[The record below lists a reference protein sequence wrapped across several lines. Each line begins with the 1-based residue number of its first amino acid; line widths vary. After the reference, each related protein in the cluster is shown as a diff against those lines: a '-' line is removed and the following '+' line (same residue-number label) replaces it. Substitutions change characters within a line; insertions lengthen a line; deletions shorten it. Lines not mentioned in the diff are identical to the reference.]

1 MVETPE
7 PFEFDYSSTG
17 IVYGRG
23 CVAKLG
29 DVLDHHDVERA
40 MVVTGSNVG
49 ANRDVMGPVEDGL
62 GDRLVAVFDETTPEK
77 DLETVLD
84 GVDMMAEHDVDV
96 LVGVGGGS
104 SLNITRAMCAIAPL
118 SWSRERVVDE
128 VLSTRDVPS
137 PESEEA
143 LIPNVVVP
151 TTMPGADVSAG
162 GSVFVTDAEQAPD
175 ATDSGRIDATVSDS
189 RLIAEANVYDP
200 DLYATTPTGPLVSS
214 AMNGFNKGIE
224 TLYSSESTPIAN
236 AHAIKALQ
244 HYRVGLPDL
253 VEADPDDV
261 AYDHAVLATVLV
273 QYGRKTNIIHTFGN
287 GISLHYDVQQGA
299 VHSIVVPH
307 VLQYVFDTAY
317 AHRHRIAEGLS
328 IDVEGM
334 DDDAIAEAIIE
345 EVLVVRDALGLPR
358 RLREIDGM
366 EQDHFEAVAEDILD
380 NYKHARN
387 PPGIDPTVEDVAAVL
402 EAAW

>member
-1 MVETPE
+1 MIETPE
-7 PFEFDYSSTG
+7 PFEFDYSATG

-23 CVAKLG
+23 CVARLG
-29 DVLDHHDVERA
+29 DVLDRHGVERA

-49 ANRDVMGPVEDGL
+49 ANPDVMGPITDGL

-77 DLETVLD
+77 HLETVLD
-84 GVDMMAEHDVDV
+84 GVDLMAERDVDV

-104 SLNITRAMCAIAPL
+104 SLNVTRAMCAVAPL
-118 SWSRERVVDE
+118 GWSRERVVEE
-128 VLSTRDVPS
+128 VVSTRDVPS
-137 PESEEA
+137 PEAEEA
-143 LIPNVVVP
+143 LVPNVVVP

-162 GSVFVTDAEQAPD
+162 GSVFVADSDRAPD
-175 ATDSGRIDATVSDS
+175 ATGSGRIDATVSDS

-200 DLYATTPTGPLVSS
+200 TLYATTPRGVLASS
-214 AMNGFNKGIE
+214 AMNGFDKGIE

-236 AHAIKALQ
+236 AHAVKALQ

-253 VEADPDDV
+253 AEAAADDA

-273 QYGRKTNIIHTFGN
+273 QYGRKTNIVHTFGN

-307 VLQYVFDTAY
+307 VLRYVFDTAY

-334 DDDAIAEAIIE
+334 DDDAVAEAIIG

-366 EQDHFEAVAEDILD
+366 ERDHFEAVAEDVLD
-380 NYKHARN
+380 NHKHARN
-387 PPGIDPTVEDVAAVL
+387 PPGIDPTAEDVVAVL

>member
-162 GSVFVTDAEQAPD
+162 GSVFVTDAELAPD
-175 ATDSGRIDATVSDS
+175 ATGSDRIDATVSDS

-328 IDVEGM
+328 IDGEGM
-334 DDDAIAEAIIE
+334 DDDAIAEAISE

-387 PPGIDPTVEDVAAVL
+387 PPGIDPTVEDVVAVL

>member
-1 MVETPE
+1 MIEVPE
-7 PFEFDYSSTG
+7 PFEFDYSPTG

-23 CVAKLG
+23 CVGKLG
-29 DVLDHHDVERA
+29 DVLDRHGVERA

-49 ANRDVMGPVEDGL
+49 ANRDVMGPIEEGL

-77 DLETVLD
+77 YLKTVLD
-84 GVDMMAEHDVDV
+84 GVELMAECDADV

-104 SLNITRAMCAIAPL
+104 SLNVTRAMCAIAPL
-118 SWSRERVVDE
+118 GWSRERVVE
-128 VLSTRDVPS
+128 AVVSTRDVPS
-137 PESEEA
+137 PEEEEA
-143 LIPNVVVP
+143 LVPNVVVP

-162 GSVFVTDAEQAPD
+162 GSVFVAAADLPSDAAV
-175 ATDSGRIDATVSDS
+175 SGRIDATISDP

-214 AMNGFNKGIE
+214 AMNGFDKGIE

-244 HYRVGLPDL
+244 HYRAGLPSL
-253 VEADPDDV
+253 VEATPDDV

-273 QYGRKTNIIHTFGN
+273 QYGRKTNIVHTFGN

-307 VLQYVFDTAY
+307 VLRYVFDAAY

-334 DDDAIAEAIIE
+334 DDDAVAEAIID

-366 EQDHFEAVAEDILD
+366 ERDHFEAVTEDIL
-380 NYKHARN
+380 NNHKHARN
-387 PPGIDPTVEDVAAVL
+387 PPGIDPTVEDVVTVL